1 MDKIKAGQKVKVH
14 LGVLGSCYGI
24 TTGRSVKR
32 VLKKREVDVLEL
44 KQCLPIPFNE
54 IDMFR
59 DGGEVSFKIRYA
71 NQVQIYKDEQEVFP
85 KRELLGYYRLKKPY
99 FKEYY

>member
-1 MDKIKAGQKVKVH
+1 MEKIKEGQKVKVH

-32 VLKKREVDVLEL
+32 VLRKREVDVLEL

-54 IDMFR
+54 IDVFR
-59 DGGEVSFKIRYA
+59 SGDEISFKIRYA
-71 NQVQIYKDEQEVFP
+71 NQVQIYKNEKEVFP
-85 KRELLGYYRLKKPY
+85 RIELRSYFKLKKKY
-99 FKEYY
+99 FQNL

>member
-1 MDKIKAGQKVKVH
+1 MEKIKAGQKVKVH

-44 KQCLPIPFNE
+44 PNTP
-54 IDMFR
+54 R
-59 DGGEVSFKIRYA
+59 
-71 NQVQIYKDEQEVFP
+71 
-85 KRELLGYYRLKKPY
+85 
-99 FKEYY
+99 